1 MCVCGE
7 AGVCLGVL
15 SDAGAGVCVCGEAG
29 VCECVRDAGRGVYVC
44 GDAGVCVCV
53 CVCALGLAMGLMGI
67 VVGTVLILR
76 VRCLGAASRRRRAM

>member
-29 VCECVRDAGRGVYVC
+29 VYWEVSSDGIAAKSSNVC
-44 GDAGVCVCV
+44 N
-53 CVCALGLAMGLMGI
+53 
-67 VVGTVLILR
+67 
-76 VRCLGAASRRRRAM
+76 